1 MAPPEPAESFTNQ
14 LEFHTLIHHPTI
26 IHTCVHACTSIMY
39 CRKVNY
45 SEKCIKNHLTGRLC
59 LIIPDLAAAILSK
72 EPPSAARCSAPTFVM
87 IETARPEL
95 VITLVASRAPPNP
108 AYIPYHDKY
117 HHHFVV
123 SKPVNYNTKE
133 YKTLKYINQQEA

>member
-1 MAPPEPAESFTNQ
+1 MAPLEPAESFTNKS
-14 LEFHTLIHHPTI
+14 EFHTLIHHPTI
-26 IHTCVHACTSIMY
+26 IHTCVRVHF
-39 CRKVNY
+39 NY
-45 SEKCIKNHLTGRLC
+45 ALQKSENSDKCIKNHLTGRLC

-117 HHHFVV
+117 LHHFVV
-123 SKPVNYNTKE
+123 SKPINYNTKE
-133 YKTLKYINQQEA
+133 YKTL